1 MHKKYYR
8 LQIEE
13 QRRKEEEAK
22 KHHEELVAKH
32 RETRMR
38 VIQEVLQTEK
48 DYLHSISLCQDV
60 FSDKVNRV
68 CVHINLWKEI

>member
-48 DYLHSISLCQDV
+48 HYLRSISLCQDV
-60 FSDKVNRV
+60 FSEKVNRV
-68 CVHINLWKEI
+68 GYK